1 MKIKMALLLMVCSFT
16 SFGQNKEVKERI
28 EDLQE
33 SIDGIAQL
41 DKMYDIQL
49 IIKPGETTFDESDDF
64 AFTKSVKPK
73 EYAEVAKVLSSKSFG
88 QEIMPPYSLLQI
100 KDTDEFDWVA
110 MLGVDNFFFDKHPR
124 YKPVLTL
131 SKVYFEDGT
140 SKKAD
145 ELLVANAAELL
156 KDDNSSFNDAY
167 FLIKSTKRVA
177 SIEYYLAMEVTQH
190 ESVVFTPQKTD
201 YVINNQNVSLKSWS
215 GKEVGF
221 LFTEDNLN
229 QLLGMDA
236 VYKNGKFLDEK
247 GSNSSSLPPLSKRK
261 QFQELS
267 KFYAETIKSAQKNN
281 FKTVKELDDYI
292 LKNHPKMDT
301 ITPNNVLKN
310 FYFSGPPSE
319 IRMYFAKETSFKGN
333 ELIKNNR
340 FSGYANMDKRVVAT
354 DFKTQ
359 KKGIVN
365 LQGEW
370 LVKPEYDNIYNQN
383 DYFFTARK
391 NENDEGAYYWLSDD
405 GKKWEN
411 IGNIEP
417 YRQTVYGDFVVV
429 EKGTNGP
436 KGIFN
441 IKTGQMVIPTVNDN
455 IYVDHNLFVVDH
467 KDETIILDENTKT
480 ILAGNYK
487 SIRIDAPFIYVL
499 PPNANNFSG
508 YQVYNYKGKN
518 ISENYLSDGGYE
530 AGSNMV
536 LVYKKGKGEYERNYF
551 YLNTNG
557 DVVIT
562 VDPNK
567 YEKAERFR
575 NSRAL
580 LKEKDG
586 YFGFINEKGKTIIP
600 FDLIEADEFRGK
612 YAIVKRKVTEDKVW
626 VGLIDENGKPHKEFI
641 GWPYYM
647 GYDDRTD
654 SYFYNIDDKTIYDGD
669 GNLVKEKE

>member
-1 MKIKMALLLMVCSFT
+1 MKIKMLMLVMVCSFT

-28 EDLQE
+28 DDLQE
-33 SIDGIAQL
+33 SIDGIEQL
-41 DKMYDIQL
+41 DKMYDVQL
-49 IIKPGETTFDESDDF
+49 IIKPGDTTFDENDDF
-64 AFTKSVKPK
+64 AFTNSVKPQ
-73 EYAEVAKVLSSKSFG
+73 EATKVFTQL
-88 QEIMPPYSLLQI
+88 QEKRFYQDVMPPYSLLRIQ
-100 KDTDEFDWVA
+100 DTDKFDWVR
-110 MLGVDNFFFDKHPR
+110 MMGVDNFFFDKNSD
-124 YKPVLTL
+124 YLPVLTL
-131 SKVYFEDGT
+131 EKVNFVDGT
-140 SKKAD
+140 SKTAK
-145 ELLVANAAELL
+145 EIWMPNQAELL
-156 KDDNSSFNDAY
+156 EDDNSSFNDKY
-167 FLIKSTKRVA
+167 FLIKATKSVA
-177 SIEYYLAMEVTQH
+177 SIEYTVSMKGNQIETLYF
-190 ESVVFTPQKTD
+190 SPSKTEQSFNSQT
-201 YVINNQNVSLKSWS
+201 IKLSNWS

-221 LFTEDNLN
+221 QLSENVLN
-229 QLLGMDA
+229 QVLGIDA
-236 VYKNGKFLDEK
+236 VYKDGRFLDEK
-247 GSNSSSLPPLSKRK
+247 GSNSSTLPSKTKRK
-261 QFQELS
+261 QLQNLS
-267 KFYAETIKSAQKNN
+267 KFYAETIKSAKKNN

-292 LKNHPKMDT
+292 LKNQPEIDT
-301 ITPNNVLKN
+301 ITSNDVLKN
-310 FYFSGPPSE
+310 YYFSGPPTEVRLYFSKGANQLTNQLVKSE
-319 IRMYFAKETSFKGN
+319 RV
-333 ELIKNNR
+333 L
-340 FSGYANMDKRVVAT
+340 GYGKMDKRVVAT
-354 DFKTQ
+354 DFKTL
-359 KKGIVN
+359 KKGVVD

-370 LVKPEYDNIYNQN
+370 LVKPEYYNISNQN

-411 IGNIEP
+411 VGNIEP
-417 YRQTVYGDFVVV
+417 YRQEVYGDFVVV

-441 IKTGQMVIPTVNDN
+441 IKTGQMVIPTVNNN

-480 ILAGNYK
+480 VLAGKYK

-575 NSRAL
+575 NNRAL

-586 YFGFINEKGKTIIP
+586 YYGFINEKGKTIIP